1 MDIFGS
7 VLPAENTMTKYLSK
21 DEETLKIYHG
31 GTQVAYDRG
40 HKEGHFAGWNQ
51 GVIVAQVNDNEFLRG
66 LRDHIAEVGAKAEG
80 DTVTV
85 SYAFLEN
92 LVSTIDVK
100 RANNQANIERRKAAR
115 A

>member
-51 GVIVAQVNDNEFLRG
+51 GVIVAHVNDNEFLRG
-66 LRDHIAEVGAKAEG
+66 LRDHIATYPREDA

-85 SYAFLEN
+85 SRAFLEN
-92 LVSTIDVK
+92 LVSTIDAK
-100 RANNQANIERRKAAR
+100 RANNAANIERRKAAR

>member
-1 MDIFGS
+1 
-7 VLPAENTMTKYLSK
+7 MTKYLSK